1 MTAPVFEPLIS
12 SILLNDCQ
20 VNGILLYYLQKRKF
34 FLNSYGEAVS
44 LGTVPV
50 KSIEEYEKAACSV

>member
-12 SILLNDCQ
+12 LILLNDCQ

-34 FLNSYGEAVS
+34 FLNSYGDVVS

-50 KSIEEYEKAACSV
+50 KSIEEYEKVA

>member
-34 FLNSYGEAVS
+34 FLNSYGDVVS

-50 KSIEEYEKAACSV
+50 KSIEEYEKVA

>member
-34 FLNSYGEAVS
+34 FLNSYGDVVS

-50 KSIEEYEKAACSV
+50 KSIEEYEKAA